1 MMFLVT
7 DSDPLLPITTGV
19 NLTGPTRGYFL
30 AFPVADIADTT
41 ATIETTFTY
50 AGEYD
55 GVSEETLQIK
65 HVHTLAGYHYY
76 SIPWKMLT
84 KITSGPP
91 QPTNFTIVNTQS
103 ASDGTWPAEWGT
115 IDVAVDIGIITDDGI
130 RAIIPSDG
138 ITTSLSENG
147 EYIMEPNKTACIYFA
162 YDIGDQPYVDEF
174 VFIDADTDQIVQRRT
189 VTTKNKF
196 GELSPPGE
204 WQGDGMRYEIDGCLE
219 TNNEGFL
226 DPADAT
232 AAPVKN
238 LKIVSMWK
246 ARVIEPPADFEY
258 TLGVSAMGDVTVS
271 NSLATWTKEESP
283 NPDAWSIPDP
293 DKIKLEPAGS
303 DLVIHSVNIITQNG
317 GTVDQTVTN
326 KYYNDSVTTVSSG
339 SRFMTISIGSGFY
352 TGVTS
357 ALVLIEIEFSS
368 TKNIT
373 EFIFGHSEFWST
385 VDVYD
390 AERAVVG
397 NNEYGMVWTDTRA
410 DVSKIYISGPPR
422 YGADVTV
429 QQLVDAIAP
438 YKSGGQMPGFMAP
451 NSSGCFSL
459 RYQTDGAVR
468 IKDWAFVN
476 ADTNVLGFTKQNTQI
491 GNLEDN
497 GYAYPTNCMH
507 TNDSGFI
514 YYGQAGY
521 SPIPRLNILARME
534 QNPDHQGFNGLA
546 MDLSKD
552 YVIHVD
558 SVLDG
563 KTWAGPIVMPQ
574 WGYSS
579 GDIDDSGLPYITGV
593 MSPNSSYANNFL
605 LGVRMLFTV
614 TDVTTG
620 GRKWFIYT
628 QSAGD
633 LQGSTNVLNLATQQT
648 HSTFWRCYFS
658 RTFPNGSTNFM
669 NAADPDSSD
678 YFLQDIQFFR
688 PNSHDFDGFTA
699 TLYES
704 NKQDGS
710 TVGSALGTFT
720 VGYDSSM
727 VRKWQPTTAQSWDQ
741 AQNIPGEPTL

>member
-30 AFPVADIADTT
+30 AFPVADITDTT
-41 ATIETTFTY
+41 ASIETTFTY

-76 SIPWKMLT
+76 SIPWKILT

-91 QPTNFTIVNTQS
+91 QPTNFTIVNTSS
-103 ASDGTWPAEWGT
+103 ASDGTWPSEWGSM
-115 IDVAVDIGIITDDGI
+115 DVAADMIIISG
-130 RAIIPSDG
+130 DG
-138 ITTSLSENG
+138 ITGNLEG
-147 EYIMEPNKTACIYFA
+147 EYIMEPNKTACVYFG

-219 TNNEGFL
+219 TNNEGIL
-226 DPADAT
+226 DPADAN

-271 NSLATWTKEESP
+271 DSLATWTKEESP
-283 NPDAWSIPDP
+283 DPNAWSLPDT

-303 DLVIHSVNIITQNG
+303 DLVIHSVNITTQNG

-326 KYYNDSVTTVSSG
+326 KYYNDPVTTISSG
-339 SRFMTISIGSGFY
+339 RRFMTISIGSGFY
-352 TGVTS
+352 TGIAS

-385 VDVYD
+385 VDTYD
-390 AERAVVG
+390 AERDVVG
-397 NNEYGMVWTDTRA
+397 NVEYGMVWTDTRA
-410 DVSKIYISGPPR
+410 DVSKIYISGPLR

-438 YKSGGQMPGFMAP
+438 YKSGGQMPGLMAP

-476 ADTNVLGFTKQNTQI
+476 ADTNEIGFTKQNTQI

-514 YYGQAGY
+514 NYGQAGY
-521 SPIPRLNILARME
+521 SPIPRLNVLARME
-534 QNPDHQGFNGLA
+534 TNPDHQGFNGLA

-552 YVIHVD
+552 YVIHVE

-563 KTWAGPIVMPQ
+563 KTWAGPITSPV

-593 MSPNSSYANNFL
+593 MSPNNSYANNFL

-628 QSAGD
+628 QSAGN
-633 LQGSTNVLNLATQQT
+633 LESSTSVLNLATQQT

-658 RTFPNGSTNFM
+658 RTFPNGSTSNM

-678 YFLQDIQFFR
+678 YFLQDIQFYR

-727 VRKWQPTTAQSWDQ
+727 VRKWQPTTARSWDQ